1 MLFKKSTQNICK
13 IRDQK
18 EHFQEFYRK
27 DLCITKD
34 KLYVHD
40 ILNAQGF
47 AIPYWAISNSAI
59 HPIQHSKRTD

>member
-1 MLFKKSTQNICK
+1 MQNICK

-34 KLYVHD
+34 KLHVHD
-40 ILNAQGF
+40 VFNAQGF
-47 AIPYWAISNSAI
+47 TMHYGAILNRAI
-59 HPIQHSKRTD
+59 HPIQQSKRTD